1 MQCGSKAMY
10 IMPGLDLTLQ
20 ILGDYPLVCNA
31 CINACKLRSTPHLY
45 VVQDMLK
52 LSDDQIQDLMFVRRV
67 TYLKNHILS
76 CQREAVAAKI
86 LEDSPT
92 PVVNVNKLSVS
103 AIQLKQQALDK
114 HDVVQRAKWAIHC
127 GVSLDSV
134 NCLGCFGLQTPHS
147 FGPMYTCESQ
157 TCYERSASTSV
168 LWPQMLP
175 AWPLW

>member
-1 MQCGSKAMY
+1 MY

-31 CINACKLRSTPHLY
+31 YINACKLRSTAHLY

-103 AIQLKQQALDK
+103 AIQLKQQAQDK

-127 GVSLDSV
+127 GVRLDLV
-134 NCLGCFGLQTPHS
+134 KCLECLSSKRCIKLILCMPVSHRLGINALQVPQCCGHRCSQHGHWVS
-147 FGPMYTCESQ
+147 FESI
-157 TCYERSASTSV
+157 TV
-168 LWPQMLP
+168 
-175 AWPLW
+175 